1 MNLLSAAATIPLSTN
16 ESRQILSISAA
27 TRSLTTVF
35 VDIQHRIVH
44 LRTLG
49 TEDKIQGSPTY
60 NKTTAT
66 TATAIDDNDGE
77 RTFFH
82 YCYDC
87 YCCRSRRNEWR
98 HPWRHHGGK
107 RERERERETDPTYAK
122 QR

>member
-1 MNLLSAAATIPLSTN
+1 M
-16 ESRQILSISAA
+16 
-27 TRSLTTVF
+27 
-35 VDIQHRIVH
+35 
-44 LRTLG
+44 
-49 TEDKIQGSPTY
+49 EDEAEGSPTY

-66 TATAIDDNDGE
+66 AATAIDDNDGE

-107 RERERERETDPTYAK
+107 RERERERERPT
-122 QR
+122 QRMRNNADMCECKTGFG